1 MGGKSAQAPDYSQ
14 LAAVSREAVGV
25 ARDLG
30 QQQIDFSREQYEY
43 LQPLMTEVAEGQ
55 IAAQQQQLEQAQ
67 DYYQYQTET
76 FRPLEQGLVQ
86 QAQEFSTESYRERM
100 AGEAAAASGRAFT
113 NIQRS
118 AARADRARGLNPN
131 SAASRALREQST
143 VGQAASRS
151 QQMTGARER
160 AEQLG
165 YARQLD
171 AAGLGRGLAGASAAA
186 YQGSVGAGSAG
197 AGTYQ
202 QPGQVMMQG
211 YAQGAGTMMQGYGLG
226 IQGQSGVLN
235 AQTNVYGSQLE
246 KQGAIFG
253 GLTGLAGAG
262 IGALSDRRLKENIE
276 LHHRDPNSDLNVYD
290 FNYVGEPNRRF
301 RGVMA
306 DEVETKFPS
315 AVIYDDL
322 GYASVD
328 YAEIGMRMIEVTGE
342 AA

>member
-1 MGGKSAQAPDYSQ
+1 MGGKSAEAPDYTE

-43 LQPLMTEVAEGQ
+43 LRPILTQVAEGQ
-55 IAAQQQQLEQAQ
+55 IAAQQQQLAQAQ
-67 DYYQYQTET
+67 DYYDYQTST
-76 FRPLEQGLVQ
+76 FRPLERGLVQ
-86 QAQEFSTESYRERM
+86 QAQDFNTESYRERM
-100 AGEAAAASGRAFT
+100 AGEAAAAAGRAFT
-113 NIQRS
+113 SLQRS
-118 AARADRARGLNPN
+118 AARADAARGLNPN
-131 SAASRALREQST
+131 SAASRALREQSL

-151 QQMTGARER
+151 QQMTSARDR

-165 YARQLD
+165 YARKLD

-202 QPGQVMMQG
+202 IPGQMMMQG
-211 YAQGAGTMMQGYGLG
+211 YGAGAGTMMQGYGLG
-226 IQGQSGVLN
+226 MQGFGNIVGS
-235 AQTNVYGSQLE
+235 QTSVYGSQLE

-253 GLTGLAGAG
+253 GLTGLAGAAMG
-262 IGALSDRRLKENIE
+262 MSDRRLKENIE
-276 LHHRDPNSDLNVYD
+276 FKYRDMTSDLNIYD
-290 FNYVGEPNRRF
+290 FNYVGVPNRRF

-315 AVIYDDL
+315 AVHYDDL

-328 YAEIGMRMIEVTGE
+328 YAEIGMRMIELTEE

>member
-1 MGGKSAQAPDYSQ
+1 MGGKSASAPDYTE

-30 QQQIDFSREQYEY
+30 QQQIDFSQRQYDE
-43 LQPLMTEVAEGQ
+43 LKPILTEIAQGQ
-55 IAAQQQQLEQAQ
+55 IDAQQQQLAQAQ
-67 DYYQYQTET
+67 DYYDYQTST

-86 QAQEFSTESYRERM
+86 QAQDFNTESYRERM
-100 AGEAAAASGRAFT
+100 AGEAAAAAGRAFT
-113 NIQRS
+113 NIQQS
-118 AARADRARGLNPN
+118 SARADRARGLNPN
-131 SAASRALREQST
+131 SAASRALRQQSV

-151 QQMTGARER
+151 QQMTNARDR

-165 YARQLD
+165 YARKLD

-202 QPGQVMMQG
+202 IPGNMMMQG
-211 YAQGAGTMMQGYGLG
+211 YGAGAGTMMQGYGLG
-226 IQGQSGVLN
+226 IQGQTGIINS
-235 AQTNVYGSQLE
+235 QTSVYGSQLE

-253 GLTGLAGAG
+253 AVAGLAGAG
-262 IGALSDRRLKENIE
+262 IGAMSDRRLKENIE
-276 LHHRDPNSDLNVYD
+276 FKYRDTSSDLNIYD
-290 FNYVGEPNRRF
+290 FNYIGVPDRRF

-315 AVIYDDL
+315 AVHYDDL

-328 YAEIGMRMIEVTGE
+328 YAEIGMRMTELTGE

>member
-1 MGGKSAQAPDYSQ
+1 MGGKSSRAPDYSE
-14 LAAVSREAVGV
+14 LAAVSREAVNV

-43 LQPLMTEVAEGQ
+43 LRPILTEVAEGQ
-55 IAAQQQQLEQAQ
+55 IAAQQQQLAQAQ
-67 DYYQYQTET
+67 DYYDYQTST
-76 FRPLEQGLVQ
+76 FRPLEQGLVK
-86 QAQEFSTESYRERM
+86 QAQDFNTESYRERM
-100 AGEAAAASGRAFT
+100 AGEAAAAAGRAFT
-113 NIQRS
+113 NIQQS

-143 VGQAASRS
+143 VAQAASRS
-151 QQMTGARER
+151 QQMTNARER

-202 QPGQVMMQG
+202 IPGATYMQG
-211 YAQGAGTMMQGYGLG
+211 LGQGAGTMMQGYGLG
-226 IQGQSGVLN
+226 IQGFGNILN
-235 AQTNVYGSQLE
+235 SQTSVYGADQE
-246 KQGAIFG
+246 RAGAIFG
-253 GLTGLAGAG
+253 GLTGLGG
-262 IGALSDRRLKENIE
+262 SIIGAVSDRRLKENIE
-276 LHHRDPNSDLNVYD
+276 FKYRDPSSDLNVYD
-290 FNYVGEPNRRF
+290 FNYVGVKDRRF

-315 AVIYDDL
+315 AVHYDDF

-328 YAEIGMRMIEVTGE
+328 YAELGMRMIELTE
-342 AA
+342 ETA